1 MPSFPRATCLQSVDV
16 FVLAGGLGTR
26 IRPVLGDVP
35 KLLAPI
41 RDRPYLS
48 HLLDWLKHFGAR
60 RIVLGL
66 GHRADAVIEHLRD
79 HPPADLAIDTVVEP
93 QPLGTAGALRFARP
107 QLRSDPVL
115 VLNGDSFADADLC
128 AFLTRYRTSGAQGA
142 VLCAEVADAGRYGR
156 VLLDERGMINGFVEK
171 DPAFRGTATINAG
184 LYLISAA
191 FLDNIAAST
200 AVSLERDVF
209 ERLPAGA
216 LTAFTG
222 CARFIDIGT
231 PESLALA
238 DQVFGADNEPN
249 ARTRKS

>member
-1 MPSFPRATCLQSVDV
+1 MSSFPSATCLQTVDV

-41 RDRPYLS
+41 RGRPYLS
-48 HLLDWLKHFGAR
+48 YLFDWLKHFGAR
-60 RIVLGL
+60 RVVLGL
-66 GHRADAVIEHLRD
+66 GHQADVVIEHLRD
-79 HPPADLAIDTVVEP
+79 HSPAGLDVETVVEP
-93 QPLGTAGALRFARP
+93 QPLGTAGAVRFVRP
-107 QLRSDPVL
+107 HLHSDPAL

-128 AFLTRYRTSGAQGA
+128 AFLARYHASGAQGA
-142 VLCAEVADAGRYGR
+142 LLCADVNDAGRYGR
-156 VLLDERGMINGFVEK
+156 VLLNDRGMITGFVEK
-171 DPAFRGTATINAG
+171 DPTFRGTATINAG

-209 ERLPAGA
+209 ERQPAGA

-222 CARFIDIGT
+222 CASFIDIGT

-238 DQVFGADNEPN
+238 DQVFSATNEPN
-249 ARTRKS
+249 VRTRKS